1 MRQFEGLSD
10 FFLNATEEEKR
21 EVYSEVIEKA
31 NQEQLKV
38 VEKAKEI
45 QRDKATTRET
55 TSHVDAGFEQCRQ
68 TLQENL

>member
-10 FFLNATEEEKR
+10 FFRNATDEEKQ

-38 VEKAKEI
+38 IEKAKEI
-45 QRDKATTRET
+45 KFDKETTRET
-55 TSHVDAGFEQCRQ
+55 IETVAS
-68 TLQENL
+68 